1 MLQILTNSAFI
12 SGIYILISLPF
23 LLYSKYFGWINFGIG
38 GLFLVSGLA
47 FWYFENVLNLNIFAA
62 LFLSFIATSV
72 VTLAIH
78 WFLNLLDTRG
88 QSLNILI
95 ISLIIL
101 DVLQNVV
108 LISFSSNTKIF
119 NLPNIQ
125 FHIDAINF
133 SLINITTFIA
143 SFLAMGLVFYF
154 FEISNISLGFK
165 ALGSSLNILSTN
177 KNNPFLVQL
186 LVVIALTICIWMG
199 GIVVAVE
206 YNVSFNLIALGIK
219 GWILSMLAKNNL
231 YSLPIVCVAVSFL
244 EGFLILFL
252 PSEFKDILLFTFM
265 ILFLVFNKSTFFYG
279 KLSR

>member
-23 LLYSKYFGWINFGIG
+23 LIYSKYFGWINFGIG

-47 FWYFENVLNLNIFAA
+47 FWYFENVLNLNILAA
-62 LFLSFIATSV
+62 LFLSFIVTSV

-78 WFLNLLDTRG
+78 CFLNLLDTRG

-101 DVLQNVV
+101 DVLQNVI

-125 FHIDAINF
+125 FHIDTINF
-133 SLINITTFIA
+133 SLINVITLIV
-143 SFLAMGLVFYF
+143 SFLTMGLVFYF
-154 FEISNISLGFK
+154 FEISHISLRFK
-165 ALGSSLNILSTN
+165 ALSSNLNILSTD
-177 KNNPFLVQL
+177 KNNPFIVQL
-186 LVVIALTICIWMG
+186 LVIIALAICIWIS
-199 GIVVAVE
+199 GIAVAVE
-206 YNVSFNLIALGIK
+206 YNVSFNLVALGIK
-219 GWILSMLAKNNL
+219 GWILLMLAKNNL
-231 YSLPIVCVAVSFL
+231 YSLPLVCIAVSFL
-244 EGFLILFL
+244 EGVLILFS
-252 PSEFKDILLFTFM
+252 PAGFKDVSLFFVM

>member
-38 GLFLVSGLA
+38 GLFLVSGLV
-47 FWYFENVLNLNIFAA
+47 FWYFENLLNLNIFAA
-62 LFLSFIATSV
+62 LFLSFIVTSV

-78 WFLNLLDTRG
+78 WFLKLLDTRG

-101 DVLQNVV
+101 DVLQNAI
-108 LISFSSNTKIF
+108 LISFSFNTKIF

-125 FHIDAINF
+125 FHIHAINF
-133 SLINITTFIA
+133 SLINITTFIV
-143 SFLAMGLVFYF
+143 SFLAMGLIFYF
-154 FEISNISLGFK
+154 FEISNISLRFK

-186 LVVIALTICIWMG
+186 LVVITLAICIWMG

-231 YSLPIVCVAVSFL
+231 YSLPIVCIAVSFL
-244 EGFLILFL
+244 EGILILFS
-252 PSEFKDILLFTFM
+252 PAGFKDASLFFVM
-265 ILFLVFNKSTFFYG
+265 ILFLVFSKSTFFYG